1 MKKGKNVIIKNLR
14 YFCPVGVIALGL
26 IMVIATCGGDGDGEE
41 GVDGYNVIVTGHW
54 VETYSTSII
63 PLAQIIFDIEQT
75 GANVTGTYSTSTGV
89 HGIGSG
95 TFSGT
100 VSGNTI
106 TYTLNQTTPNCTGTF
121 NGSANVNED
130 GNAMT
135 STFTGFDCAG
145 THNNGR
151 GNVTKQ

>member
-1 MKKGKNVIIKNLR
+1 MG
-14 YFCPVGVIALGL
+14 
-26 IMVIATCGGDGDGEE
+26 
-41 GVDGYNVIVTGHW
+41 
-54 VETYSTSII
+54 TYSTSII

-75 GANVTGTYSTSTGV
+75 GTNVTGTYSTSTGV
-89 HGIGSG
+89 HGIGDG

-106 TYTLNQTTPNCTGTF
+106 TYTLHQTTPNCTGTF

-151 GNVTKQ
+151 GNITQQ